1 MNSLQSLGT
10 LQLHGRWLCMGP
22 WPIGLGPDSTLIKTR
37 IRVMKKWTKPTVENR
52 RLGFEINL
60 YIQTR

>member
-1 MNSLQSLGT
+1 
-10 LQLHGRWLCMGP
+10 
-22 WPIGLGPDSTLIKTR
+22 
-37 IRVMKKWTKPTVENR
+37 MKKWTKPTIENR

>member
-1 MNSLQSLGT
+1 MLAY
-10 LQLHGRWLCMGP
+10 W
-22 WPIGLGPDSTLIKTR
+22 GLGEIHLEPELNLELR
-37 IRVMKKWTKPTVENR
+37 ICVMKKWTKPTIENR